1 MGKVNE
7 RALGYIFI
15 DKSVSYQDLLERIRL
30 PPMET
35 RRIQDMLLTTQQTP
49 TAWHLREGTPL
60 VQELPVRQTAVY
72 SNWNIIVRS
81 PNDNSRGTS
90 GVYLRPD
97 AVYTL
102 YE

>member
-1 MGKVNE
+1 
-7 RALGYIFI
+7 
-15 DKSVSYQDLLERIRL
+15 
-30 PPMET
+30 MET

-60 VQELPVRQTAVY
+60 VHELPVRQTAVH
-72 SNWNIIVRS
+72 SNWNIIVGS